1 MDENTFLIITGIIGG
16 FFIGGLCGAVPLAIA
31 IVKKKLIWGIASM
44 ILCVACG
51 IIFAVVLKKPA
62 FLSFSAAEDRSR
74 SALPANVYC
83 LRPDR
88 YSARSCGRI
97 PAALG

>member
-62 FLSFSAAEDRSR
+62 FLSFSAAAVCTVILLLVPPRKKQK
-74 SALPANVYC
+74 
-83 LRPDR
+83 PDT
-88 YSARSCGRI
+88 
-97 PAALG
+97 